1 MAAGHPCAWRRAGRD
16 WRADQPVQQCGAGA
30 AQGAA
35 GAAAHRGHRGAPRR
49 ALVGD
54 GARQRHRHRAGQPH
68 ARVRALL
75 HHARRGPGPGTG
87 AEREL
92 RDHPAPRRHPAR
104 DQRTGCLDRVRVR
117 PGPGRRGG
125 LTGYATMP
133 SIPSIHPDAG
143 TMASAGALADQ
154 PVILFVDDEPQSC
167 KWFARTFAD
176 EFNVL
181 TATSV
186 DDALALLRE
195 QGSSVALL
203 VTDYRMPQRNGLD
216 LLLAVQHEYKHL
228 VRLLATAYAEKEVAI
243 AAINEGHVFRI
254 LEKPLDLAQTRLIL
268 REAMTQYRAQT
279 LERALQENRMQS
291 MRETLG
297 FLAHELNTP
306 LATVRGF
313 VDAITGR
320 YLPPGSPAPVN
331 PVAPDAAGGMACF
344 SERQP
349 GEVMAALAGAGRSA
363 VYCQSLV
370 SAFVRSARDAFP
382 GVIDRPVMVS
392 SLVHALLKEFPFEH
406 DERSWVSCE
415 VIS

>member
-1 MAAGHPCAWRRAGRD
+1 
-16 WRADQPVQQCGAGA
+16 
-30 AQGAA
+30 
-35 GAAAHRGHRGAPRR
+35 
-49 ALVGD
+49 
-54 GARQRHRHRAGQPH
+54 
-68 ARVRALL
+68 
-75 HHARRGPGPGTG
+75 
-87 AEREL
+87 
-92 RDHPAPRRHPAR
+92 
-104 DQRTGCLDRVRVR
+104 
-117 PGPGRRGG
+117 
-125 LTGYATMP
+125 MP
-133 SIPSIHPDAG
+133 SNPSVHPDAAPAG
-143 TMASAGALADQ
+143 AGALADQ
-154 PVILFVDDEPQSC
+154 PVILFVDDEAQAC

-181 TATSV
+181 TATGV

-216 LLLAVQHEYKHL
+216 LLLAVQHEHKHL

-268 REAMTQYRAQT
+268 REAMTLYRAQT

-313 VDAITGR
+313 VEAITGR
-320 YLPPGSPAPVN
+320 YLPPGSPVPVN
-331 PVAPDAAGGMACF
+331 PVAPDEAGTLACF

-382 GVIDRPVMVS
+382 GVIERPVMVS
-392 SLVHALLKEFPFEH
+392 SLVHALLQEFPFERDEH
-406 DERSWVSCE
+406 DERGWVSCE
-415 VIS
+415 VISDFALPGQRDLLYLVLSTLTKNALQALHGQSAPRLQIVLGREPGPEGRARPWVRFADNGHGIPPDILARLLREPVTTRAHSGGNGMGLMFCRRVLQSLGGSIELASEPGHGTTVSLYFKP

>member
-1 MAAGHPCAWRRAGRD
+1 MPSTPSVHP
-16 WRADQPVQQCGAGA
+16 GAGA
-30 AQGAA
+30 A
-35 GAAAHRGHRGAPRR
+35 
-49 ALVGD
+49 
-54 GARQRHRHRAGQPH
+54 
-68 ARVRALL
+68 
-75 HHARRGPGPGTG
+75 
-87 AEREL
+87 
-92 RDHPAPRRHPAR
+92 
-104 DQRTGCLDRVRVR
+104 
-117 PGPGRRGG
+117 
-125 LTGYATMP
+125 
-133 SIPSIHPDAG
+133 
-143 TMASAGALADQ
+143 ASAGALADQ
-154 PVILFVDDEPQSC
+154 PVILFVDDEAQSC

-195 QGSSVALL
+195 RGRTVALL

-216 LLLAVQHEYKHL
+216 LLLAVQHEHKHL

-268 REAMTQYRAQT
+268 REAMTLYRAQT

-313 VDAITGR
+313 VEAITGR
-320 YLPPGSPAPVN
+320 YLAPGSPVPVN
-331 PVAPDAAGGMACF
+331 PVAPDAAGSMACF

-382 GVIDRPVMVS
+382 GVIDQPVMVS
-392 SLVHALLKEFPFEH
+392 SLVHALLLEFPFERDEH

-415 VIS
+415 VISDFALPGQRDLLYLVLSTLTKNALQALHGQPAPRLQIVLGREPGPEGRARPWIRFVDNGHGIPPDILARLLREPVTTRAQSGGNGMGLMFCRRVLQSLGGSIELNSEPGHGTTVSLYFKP

>member
-1 MAAGHPCAWRRAGRD
+1 
-16 WRADQPVQQCGAGA
+16 
-30 AQGAA
+30 
-35 GAAAHRGHRGAPRR
+35 
-49 ALVGD
+49 
-54 GARQRHRHRAGQPH
+54 
-68 ARVRALL
+68 
-75 HHARRGPGPGTG
+75 
-87 AEREL
+87 
-92 RDHPAPRRHPAR
+92 
-104 DQRTGCLDRVRVR
+104 
-117 PGPGRRGG
+117 
-125 LTGYATMP
+125 
-133 SIPSIHPDAG
+133 
-143 TMASAGALADQ
+143 MASAGALADQ

-268 REAMTQYRAQT
+268 REAMTLYRAQT

-313 VDAITGR
+313 VEAITGR

-406 DERSWVSCE
+406 DERGWVSCE
-415 VIS
+415 VISDFALPGQRDLLYLVLSTLTKNALQALHGQPAPRLQIVLGREPGPEGRARPWIRFADNGHGIPPDVLGRLLREPVTTRAQSGGNGMGLMFCRRVLQSLGGSIELASEPGHGTTVALYFKP

>member
-1 MAAGHPCAWRRAGRD
+1 
-16 WRADQPVQQCGAGA
+16 
-30 AQGAA
+30 
-35 GAAAHRGHRGAPRR
+35 
-49 ALVGD
+49 
-54 GARQRHRHRAGQPH
+54 
-68 ARVRALL
+68 
-75 HHARRGPGPGTG
+75 
-87 AEREL
+87 
-92 RDHPAPRRHPAR
+92 
-104 DQRTGCLDRVRVR
+104 
-117 PGPGRRGG
+117 
-125 LTGYATMP
+125 
-133 SIPSIHPDAG
+133 
-143 TMASAGALADQ
+143 MASAGALADQ

-268 REAMTQYRAQT
+268 REAMTLYRAQT

-406 DERSWVSCE
+406 DERGWVSCE
-415 VIS
+415 VISDFALPGQRDLLYLVLSTLTKNALQALHGQPAPRLQIVLGREPGPEGRARPWIRFADNGHGIPPDVLGRLLREPVTTRAQSGGNGMGLMFCRRVLQSLGGSIELASEPGHGTTVALYFKP